1 VTLDIMTSTA
11 RTTLPGRAAAAGGA
25 GRPAGAATAEATTAE
40 ATTAEAAAAEAETAA
55 AEFGVRVTTLSRS
68 ADFRRAA
75 GVLQE
80 IWRSTQGEPMS
91 AETLVALDF
100 SGNYVSAAFI
110 GEEMVGVSAA
120 FRTDH
125 GSLHSHISGVLPQAQ
140 GRSVGFVIKMHQRA
154 WALERNVTEI
164 GWTFDPLIRRN
175 AHFNLVKLGATVV
188 DYLLD
193 FYGEM
198 VDAFNPG
205 DTSDRLFLSWD
216 LTGGIPGHYADST
229 GAQALVSVG
238 EDGEP
243 VLHETAAP
251 LLTVALPRDLAL
263 VQSYSTG
270 ASGRWR
276 LALRHSLSGA
286 LADGYAVIGMD
297 VNQAYVLQRKG

>member
-1 VTLDIMTSTA
+1 MTSTA
-11 RTTLPGRAAAAGGA
+11 PTTLPDWAGAAAGE
-25 GRPAGAATAEATTAE
+25 AGA
-40 ATTAEAAAAEAETAA
+40 AA
-55 AEFGVRVTTLSRS
+55 AEFGIRVSTLSRS

-100 SGNYVSAAFI
+100 SGNYVSAAFV
-110 GEEMVGVSAA
+110 GDDMVGVSAA

-125 GSLHSHISGVLPQAQ
+125 GSLHSHISGVLPRAQ
-140 GRSVGFVIKMHQRA
+140 GRSVGFVLKMHQRA
-154 WALERNVTEI
+154 WALERGVTEI

-175 AHFNLVKLGATVV
+175 AHFNLVKLGATVA

-216 LTGGIPGHYADST
+216 LARGVPGHYVDSA
-229 GAQALVSVG
+229 GAQPLVSLG
-238 EDGEP
+238 DDGEP
-243 VLHETAAP
+243 VMHDPAGP
-251 LLTVALPRDLAL
+251 LLTVALPRDLDL
-263 VQSYSTG
+263 VRTYSAG

-276 LALRHSLSGA
+276 LALRHSLAGA
-286 LADGYAVIGMD
+286 LADGYELTGMD
-297 VNQAYVLQRKG
+297 TDQSYVLRRKD